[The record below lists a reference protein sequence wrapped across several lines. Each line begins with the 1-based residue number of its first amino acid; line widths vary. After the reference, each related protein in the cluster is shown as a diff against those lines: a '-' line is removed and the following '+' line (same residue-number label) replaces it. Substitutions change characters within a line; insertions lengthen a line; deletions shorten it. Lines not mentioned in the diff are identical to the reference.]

1 MDQIIFHTNLKYII
15 AGLTREQKGLLLEML
30 LDCAT
35 GAAGGAVGTE
45 NAAGGAVRTENAAD
59 GAADMGAGA
68 VTGASLSAVDETVA
82 NISRYIM
89 LLQQDMAAKRQRMR
103 DIGAKGGAARR
114 RNVNGCGNA
123 GSSGDDGAADDMPDL
138 FATAENATVAN
149 TAEDVTEKAAENIA
163 EKAAENIAE
172 KAAENIAE
180 KAAEKAAENA
190 AVSGNGTAAAGG
202 AFSAAGGGSG
212 HQNNVQPLLQHCC
225 GKRKEAKEN
234 NILNNKNNL
243 FSERKISLPV
253 FQRPSAAEVQ
263 AFVSAEGLKVDA
275 ATFVDFY
282 DSHGWCV
289 GRTAIKNWKATVRLW
304 HRRACSEAAETGLAA
319 GYAAGSPAGGYRA
332 GGFTGGADTG
342 YGAAK
347 NGFRAAKDA
356 AAVDDE
362 GYWSELEE
370 RVLRDADSVNGTG
383 SANGT
388 DNESGCGGNGGVSG
402 EAPGGVSGEAPGS
415 VSGEEPGGVSGE
427 EPGGGG
433 EMRD

>member
-35 GAAGGAVGTE
+35 GAAGGAVGAE
-45 NAAGGAVRTENAAD
+45 NTAG
-59 GAADMGAGA
+59 GAADMGARA

-114 RNVNGCGNA
+114 RNVNGRGNA

-138 FATAENATVAN
+138 FATAENAAVAN
-149 TAEDVTEKAAENIA
+149 TAEDV
-163 EKAAENIAE
+163 
-172 KAAENIAE
+172 AE
-180 KAAEKAAENA
+180 KAAEKA
-190 AVSGNGTAAAGG
+190 AVSGNGTAATGG

-370 RVLRDADSVNGTG
+370 RVLRDADGADGTG
-383 SANGT
+383 SADGT
-388 DNESGCGGNGGVSG
+388 GNESGCGGNGGGS
-402 EAPGGVSGEAPGS
+402 SEAPGS
-415 VSGEEPGGVSGE
+415 VSGE

>member
-1 MDQIIFHTNLKYII
+1 MKGITNAVVL
-15 AGLTREQKGLLLEML
+15 Q
-30 LDCAT
+30 
-35 GAAGGAVGTE
+35 AGGA
-45 NAAGGAVRTENAAD
+45 
-59 GAADMGAGA
+59 
-68 VTGASLSAVDETVA
+68 S
-82 NISRYIM
+82 
-89 LLQQDMAAKRQRMR
+89 
-103 DIGAKGGAARR
+103 
-114 RNVNGCGNA
+114 
-123 GSSGDDGAADDMPDL
+123 
-138 FATAENATVAN
+138 
-149 TAEDVTEKAAENIA
+149 
-163 EKAAENIAE
+163 
-172 KAAENIAE
+172 
-180 KAAEKAAENA
+180 
-190 AVSGNGTAAAGG
+190 
-202 AFSAAGGGSG
+202 GGGSG

-370 RVLRDADSVNGTG
+370 RVLRDADGADGTGSVNGTG
-383 SANGT
+383 
-388 DNESGCGGNGGVSG
+388 NESGCGGNGGGS
-402 EAPGGVSGEAPGS
+402 SEAPGS
-415 VSGEEPGGVSGE
+415 VSGEEPGSVSGE

>member
-1 MDQIIFHTNLKYII
+1 MATGKQMDQIIFHTNLKYII

-35 GAAGGAVGTE
+35 GAAGGTVGAE
-45 NAAGGAVRTENAAD
+45 NTAG

-68 VTGASLSAVDETVA
+68 VTEAPLSAVDETVA

-149 TAEDVTEKAAENIA
+149 TAEDVA
-163 EKAAENIAE
+163 EK
-172 KAAENIAE
+172 
-180 KAAEKAAENA
+180 A

-319 GYAAGSPAGGYRA
+319 GYAAGNPAGGYRA

-370 RVLRDADSVNGTG
+370 RVLRDADGADGTG

-388 DNESGCGGNGGVSG
+388 GSVNGTGNESGCGGNGS
-402 EAPGGVSGEAPGS
+402 VSGEAPGS
-415 VSGEEPGGVSGE
+415 VSGEEPGG
-427 EPGGGG
+427 GG

>member
-35 GAAGGAVGTE
+35 GAAG
-45 NAAGGAVRTENAAD
+45 R
-59 GAADMGAGA
+59 AADMGAGA

-114 RNVNGCGNA
+114 RNVNGRGNA

-149 TAEDVTEKAAENIA
+149 TAEDVAEEVAENIA
-163 EKAAENIAE
+163 EKAA
-172 KAAENIAE
+172 K
-180 KAAEKAAENA
+180 KT
-190 AVSGNGTAAAGG
+190 AVSGNGTAATGG

-402 EAPGGVSGEAPGS
+402 EAPGS

>member
-1 MDQIIFHTNLKYII
+1 MATGKQMDQIIFHTNLKYII

-35 GAAGGAVGTE
+35 GAAGGTVGME
-45 NAAGGAVRTENAAD
+45 NAAGGAVRTENAA
-59 GAADMGAGA
+59 GGA
-68 VTGASLSAVDETVA
+68 VTGAPLSAVDETVA

-138 FATAENATVAN
+138 FATAENAAVAN
-149 TAEDVTEKAAENIA
+149 TAEDV
-163 EKAAENIAE
+163 
-172 KAAENIAE
+172 AE
-180 KAAEKAAENA
+180 KAAEKAAENAAEETAEKA

-319 GYAAGSPAGGYRA
+319 GYAAESPAGGYRA

-356 AAVDDE
+356 ASVDDE

-370 RVLRDADSVNGTG
+370 RVLRDADGADGTGSVNGTG

-388 DNESGCGGNGGVSG
+388 GSVNGTGNESGCGGNGS
-402 EAPGGVSGEAPGS
+402 VSGEAPGS
-415 VSGEEPGGVSGE
+415 VSGEEPGG
-427 EPGGGG
+427 GG

>member
-35 GAAGGAVGTE
+35 GAAGGTVGAE
-45 NAAGGAVRTENAAD
+45 NTAG

-68 VTGASLSAVDETVA
+68 VTEAPLSAVDETVA

-114 RNVNGCGNA
+114 RNVNGRGNA

-138 FATAENATVAN
+138 FATAENAAVAN
-149 TAEDVTEKAAENIA
+149 TAEDVA
-163 EKAAENIAE
+163 EKT
-172 KAAENIAE
+172 AE
-180 KAAEKAAENA
+180 KAAEKTAEKA

-370 RVLRDADSVNGTG
+370 RVLRDADGADGTD

-388 DNESGCGGNGGVSG
+388 GNESGCGGNGGVSS
-402 EAPGGVSGEAPGS
+402 EALGS

>member
-1 MDQIIFHTNLKYII
+1 MATGKQMDQIIFHTNLKYII

-35 GAAGGAVGTE
+35 GAAGGTVGTE
-45 NAAGGAVRTENAAD
+45 NAAGGTVGTENAEGGTVRTENAAG

-114 RNVNGCGNA
+114 RNVNGRGNA

-149 TAEDVTEKAAENIA
+149 TAENV
-163 EKAAENIAE
+163 
-172 KAAENIAE
+172 AE
-180 KAAEKAAENA
+180 KAAEKTAEKTTEKAAEKA
-190 AVSGNGTAAAGG
+190 AVSGNGTAAAGS

-319 GYAAGSPAGGYRA
+319 GYAAGNPAGGYRA

-370 RVLRDADSVNGTG
+370 RVLRDADGADGTGSVNGTG

-388 DNESGCGGNGGVSG
+388 GSVNGTGNESGCGGNGS
-402 EAPGGVSGEAPGS
+402 VSGEAPGS
-415 VSGEEPGGVSGE
+415 VSGEEPGG
-427 EPGGGG
+427 GG

>member
-1 MDQIIFHTNLKYII
+1 MATGKQMDQIIFHTNLKYII

-45 NAAGGAVRTENAAD
+45 NAAGGA
-59 GAADMGAGA
+59 ADMG
-68 VTGASLSAVDETVA
+68 TGMPLSAVDETVA

-149 TAEDVTEKAAENIA
+149 TAEDV
-163 EKAAENIAE
+163 AE

-180 KAAEKAAENA
+180 KAAEKTAEKA

-319 GYAAGSPAGGYRA
+319 GYAAESPAGGYRA

-347 NGFRAAKDA
+347 NGFRVAKDA

-370 RVLRDADSVNGTG
+370 RVLRDADGANGTG

-388 DNESGCGGNGGVSG
+388 GNESGCGGNGGS
-402 EAPGGVSGEAPGS
+402 SGEAPGS
-415 VSGEEPGGVSGE
+415 VSGEEPGG
-427 EPGGGG
+427 GG

>member
-35 GAAGGAVGTE
+35 GAAG
-45 NAAGGAVRTENAAD
+45 R
-59 GAADMGAGA
+59 AADMG
-68 VTGASLSAVDETVA
+68 TGTPLSAVDETVA

-138 FATAENATVAN
+138 FATAENAAVAN
-149 TAEDVTEKAAENIA
+149 TAEDV
-163 EKAAENIAE
+163 AE

-319 GYAAGSPAGGYRA
+319 GYAAGNPAGGYRA

-370 RVLRDADSVNGTG
+370 RVLRDADGADGTG
-383 SANGT
+383 
-388 DNESGCGGNGGVSG
+388 NESGCGGNGGG
-402 EAPGGVSGEAPGS
+402 SGEAPGS
-415 VSGEEPGGVSGE
+415 VSGEEPGG
-427 EPGGGG
+427 GG

>member
-1 MDQIIFHTNLKYII
+1 MATGKQMDQIIFHTNLKYII

-30 LDCAT
+30 LDCAM
-35 GAAGGAVGTE
+35 GAAGGTVGTE
-45 NAAGGAVRTENAAD
+45 NAAGGAVRTENTAGGAVRTENTAG

-68 VTGASLSAVDETVA
+68 VTEAPLSAVDETVA

-149 TAEDVTEKAAENIA
+149 TAEDVAEEVAENIA
-163 EKAAENIAE
+163 EKAA
-172 KAAENIAE
+172 K
-180 KAAEKAAENA
+180 KT

-319 GYAAGSPAGGYRA
+319 GYAAGNPAGGYRA

-370 RVLRDADSVNGTG
+370 RVLRDADGANGTGSANGTGNVNGTG

-388 DNESGCGGNGGVSG
+388 GNESGCGGQGGG
-402 EAPGGVSGEAPGS
+402 SGEAPGS
-415 VSGEEPGGVSGE
+415 VSGEEPGG
-427 EPGGGG
+427 GG

>member
-1 MDQIIFHTNLKYII
+1 MATGKQMDQIIFHTNLKYII

-35 GAAGGAVGTE
+35 GAAGGAVGAENTAGGAVGTE
-45 NAAGGAVRTENAAD
+45 NAEGGTVRTENAAG

-149 TAEDVTEKAAENIA
+149 TAEDV
-163 EKAAENIAE
+163 
-172 KAAENIAE
+172 AE
-180 KAAEKAAENA
+180 KAAEKAAEKTAEKAAEKA

-370 RVLRDADSVNGTG
+370 RVLRDADGADGTGSVNGTG
-383 SANGT
+383 
-388 DNESGCGGNGGVSG
+388 NESGCGGNGGG
-402 EAPGGVSGEAPGS
+402 SGEAPGS

>member
-59 GAADMGAGA
+59 GA
-68 VTGASLSAVDETVA
+68 VTGAPLSAVDETVA

-114 RNVNGCGNA
+114 RNVNGRGNA

-149 TAEDVTEKAAENIA
+149 TAEDVAEEVAENIA
-163 EKAAENIAE
+163 EKT
-172 KAAENIAE
+172 AE
-180 KAAEKAAENA
+180 KAAEKTAEKA

-370 RVLRDADSVNGTG
+370 RVLRDADGADGTD

-388 DNESGCGGNGGVSG
+388 GNESGCGGNGGVSS
-402 EAPGGVSGEAPGS
+402 EALGS

>member
-1 MDQIIFHTNLKYII
+1 MATGKQMDQIIFHTNLKYII

-35 GAAGGAVGTE
+35 GAAGRVVGTE
-45 NAAGGAVRTENAAD
+45 NAAG

-114 RNVNGCGNA
+114 RNVNGRGNA

-138 FATAENATVAN
+138 FATAENAAVAN
-149 TAEDVTEKAAENIA
+149 TAEDVA

-172 KAAENIAE
+172 KTAE
-180 KAAEKAAENA
+180 KAAEKTAEKT

-370 RVLRDADSVNGTG
+370 RVLRDADGADGTGSVNGTG

-388 DNESGCGGNGGVSG
+388 GSVNGTGNESGCGGNGGG
-402 EAPGGVSGEAPGS
+402 SGEAPGS

>member
-35 GAAGGAVGTE
+35 GAASGV
-45 NAAGGAVRTENAAD
+45 AGRAAD
-59 GAADMGAGA
+59 GAAGADGAENAAAGVADMGAGA
-68 VTGASLSAVDETVA
+68 VTGAPLSAVDETVA

-138 FATAENATVAN
+138 FATAENAAVAN
-149 TAEDVTEKAAENIA
+149 TAEDVA
-163 EKAAENIAE
+163 EK
-172 KAAENIAE
+172 
-180 KAAEKAAENA
+180 A
-190 AVSGNGTAAAGG
+190 AVSGNGTAATGG

-319 GYAAGSPAGGYRA
+319 GYAAGNPAGGYRA

-370 RVLRDADSVNGTG
+370 RVLRDADGADGTG
-383 SANGT
+383 
-388 DNESGCGGNGGVSG
+388 NESGCGGNGGG
-402 EAPGGVSGEAPGS
+402 
-415 VSGEEPGGVSGE
+415 SGEES
-427 EPGGGG
+427 GGGG

>member
-35 GAAGGAVGTE
+35 GAAG
-45 NAAGGAVRTENAAD
+45 

-114 RNVNGCGNA
+114 RNVNGRGNA

-138 FATAENATVAN
+138 FATAENAAVAN
-149 TAEDVTEKAAENIA
+149 TAEDVAE
-163 EKAAENIAE
+163 EV
-172 KAAENIAE
+172 AENIAE
-180 KAAEKAAENA
+180 KAAEKAA
-190 AVSGNGTAAAGG
+190 VSGNGTAAAGS

-319 GYAAGSPAGGYRA
+319 GYAAESPAGGYRA

-370 RVLRDADSVNGTG
+370 RVLRDADGADGTG

-402 EAPGGVSGEAPGS
+402 EAPGS
-415 VSGEEPGGVSGE
+415 VSGE

>member
-35 GAAGGAVGTE
+35 GAAGGTVGAE
-45 NAAGGAVRTENAAD
+45 NTAG

-68 VTGASLSAVDETVA
+68 VTEAPLSAVDETVA

-114 RNVNGCGNA
+114 RNVNGRGNA

-138 FATAENATVAN
+138 FATAENAAVAN
-149 TAEDVTEKAAENIA
+149 TAEDVAEKAAEKTAEKAA

-172 KAAENIAE
+172 KAA
-180 KAAEKAAENA
+180 
-190 AVSGNGTAAAGG
+190 VSGNGTAAGG

-370 RVLRDADSVNGTG
+370 RVLRDADGADGTGSVNGTG
-383 SANGT
+383 
-388 DNESGCGGNGGVSG
+388 NESGCGGNGGG
-402 EAPGGVSGEAPGS
+402 SGEAPGS